1 MASIRLEYDLIA
13 HSNALA
19 PTLQQLVA
27 AAHAAADLA
36 YAPYS
41 GFCVGAAVLLTN
53 GEVVR
58 GSNQEN
64 AAYPAGTCAER
75 VALYTAAIQ
84 YPGIAVE
91 AIAIAYTKKDINP
104 VLKEEPLSPCGICRQ
119 VISEVA
125 QGQQT
130 PIRMLMCSAGDSI
143 LSINDAK
150 DLLPFSFGSKML

>member
-1 MASIRLEYDLIA
+1 MASIRLEYDIIP
-13 HSNALA
+13 HSSALA
-19 PTLQQLVA
+19 PALRQLVDE
-27 AAHAAADLA
+27 AHAAADLA

-41 GFCVGAAVLLTN
+41 GFRVGAAVLLAN
-53 GEVVR
+53 GEIVR

-84 YPGIAVE
+84 YPDISVA
-91 AIAIAYTKKDINP
+91 AIAITYSKREIDPA
-104 VLKEEPLSPCGICRQ
+104 LKEEHLSPCGICRQ

-125 QGQQT
+125 QRQQT
-130 PIRMLMCSAGDSI
+130 PIHMLLCSAGNTI
-143 LSINDAK
+143 LSVKDAK